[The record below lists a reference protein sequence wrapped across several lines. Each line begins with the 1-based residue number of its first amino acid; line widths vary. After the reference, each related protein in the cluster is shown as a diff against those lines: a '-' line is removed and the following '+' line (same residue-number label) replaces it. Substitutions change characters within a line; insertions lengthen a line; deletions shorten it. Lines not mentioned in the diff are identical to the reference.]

1 MRLLALLSLIAVVP
15 GAGGLDVPPLERVRG
30 VYLQQGVELA
40 AVGNRLV
47 IVTRMTRFTR
57 CGMRHPLAEDLNEH
71 TVEVLRIDL
80 PGVGFIAGIV
90 DAVEGCGETSA
101 RFRFGPGGR

>member
-15 GAGGLDVPPLERVRG
+15 GAGGLDIPPLERVRG
-30 VYLQQGVELA
+30 VYLQQAVELA
-40 AVGNRLV
+40 AVGSRLV

-71 TVEVLRIDL
+71 TVEVLGIDL
-80 PGVGFIAGIV
+80 PGVGFVAGIV
-90 DAVEGCGETSA
+90 NAVEGCEKRPPGS
-101 RFRFGPGGR
+101 GPGGR

>member
-1 MRLLALLSLIAVVP
+1 VCFLALLSLIAVVP
-15 GAGGLDVPPLERVRG
+15 GAGGFEIPPLERIRG
-30 VYLQQGVELA
+30 VYLQQSVELA

-47 IVTRMTRFTR
+47 MVTRMTRFTR

-71 TVEVLRIDL
+71 TVEVLGIDL

-90 DAVEGCGETSA
+90 DAVEGCEDTSA
-101 RFRFGPGGR
+101 RLQMGPGGR

>member
-1 MRLLALLSLIAVVP
+1 MHLLALLSLIAVVP
-15 GAGGLDVPPLERVRG
+15 GAGGLGIPPLEHLRG

-71 TVEVLRIDL
+71 TVEVLGTEL

-90 DAVEGCGETSA
+90 NAVEGCGETSA
-101 RFRFGPGGR
+101 RLRFEPGGR